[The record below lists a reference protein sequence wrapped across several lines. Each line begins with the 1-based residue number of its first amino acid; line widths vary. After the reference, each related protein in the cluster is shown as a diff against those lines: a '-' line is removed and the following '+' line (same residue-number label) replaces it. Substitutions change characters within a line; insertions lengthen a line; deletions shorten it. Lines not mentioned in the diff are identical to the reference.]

1 MHNPGPTKEETM
13 KPKTKKPK
21 RQSGVNHIG
30 FDCPADHVEAIKK
43 KAEDEGRSLANYM
56 QQLIKRDLAGA

>member
-1 MHNPGPTKEETM
+1 VKT
-13 KPKTKKPK
+13 KTKKPK

-43 KAEDEGRSLANYM
+43 KAEAEGRSLANYM
-56 QQLIKRDLAGA
+56 QQLIRHDLASS